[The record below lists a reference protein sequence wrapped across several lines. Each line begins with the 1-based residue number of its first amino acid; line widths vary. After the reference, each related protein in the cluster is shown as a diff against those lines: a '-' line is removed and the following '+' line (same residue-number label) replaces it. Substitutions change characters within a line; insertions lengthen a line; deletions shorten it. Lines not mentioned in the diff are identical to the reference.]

1 MRLSS
6 LLERLALHKLKSI
19 GARSEWLDVHGARI
33 HQISLPSLRAGAGS
47 APPLLLVHGLGSNAG
62 SYGELIRFAHPH
74 FRRVVAPSAP
84 AHGMSPTHDS
94 VKDPEE
100 LYRLWVAVL
109 DHHTQREPVTLL
121 GTSLGGAIALRYA
134 LERPERVQALV
145 LCSPAGLQMTLE
157 EIRAVQGN
165 FRMDKLNDGARFLKL
180 LFHEPPPWSALLG
193 LAVRATLGGELIQG
207 FLRDLTPKT
216 GLSPAE
222 LSTLTVPTLLI
233 WGQSERILPRG
244 IFERY
249 QACIPSER
257 LTILEPEGFGH
268 SPQLERPR
276 ELLTALLT
284 WRSSLEPHR

>member
-1 MRLSS
+1 MQLSS

-19 GARSEWLDVHGARI
+19 GGRSEWLEVHGAPI
-33 HQISLPSLRAGAGS
+33 HQISLPSLRSGAGS

-62 SYGELIRFAHPH
+62 SYGKLIKYAHPH
-74 FRRVVAPSAP
+74 FKRIIAPSAP
-84 AHGMSPTHDS
+84 AHGMSPPHDS
-94 VKDPEE
+94 VKDPEA
-100 LYRLWVAVL
+100 LFRLWATVL
-109 DHHTQREPVTLL
+109 DRHTAQEPAILL
-121 GTSLGGAIALRYA
+121 GTSLGGAIAIRYA
-134 LERPERVQALV
+134 LERPERVQGLA
-145 LCSPAGLQMTLE
+145 LCSPAGPQMTLE
-157 EIRAVQGN
+157 EIQEVQGH
-165 FRMDKLNDGARFLKL
+165 FRMDRLNDGARFLER
-180 LFHEPPPWSALLG
+180 LFHQTPPWSALLG

-222 LSTLTVPTLLI
+222 LSALSVPTLLV

-249 QACIPSER
+249 QTCIPSEL

-276 ELLTALLT
+276 ELLQALLN
-284 WRSSLEPHR
+284 WRSSLEPHP